1 LSCRKMNEWQVFA
14 AEKGDCATATFSRWP
29 CLLQR
34 TRFSSWLRFCGL
46 NPPLDPQAAE
56 LSIEGRAVPDYGAP
70 FDFLPVLEPLV
81 PAPVVASV
89 SSRHFYNSI
98 KRVVASETL
107 ALPNSPFSCAIIC
120 P

>member
-46 NPPLDPQAAE
+46 NPPLDPQAAAM
-56 LSIEGRAVPDYGAP
+56 SPEGRAVPDYGAP
-70 FDFLPVLEPLV
+70 FNFFPIFFLPALKARSP
-81 PAPVVASV
+81 SV
-89 SSRHFYNSI
+89 HW
-98 KRVVASETL
+98 
-107 ALPNSPFSCAIIC
+107 CIIC
-120 P
+120 